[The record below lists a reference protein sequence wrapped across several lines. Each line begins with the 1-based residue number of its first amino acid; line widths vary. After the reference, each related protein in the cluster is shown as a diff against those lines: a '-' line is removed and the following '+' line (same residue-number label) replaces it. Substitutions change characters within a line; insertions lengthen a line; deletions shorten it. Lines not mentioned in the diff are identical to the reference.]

1 MTGIVTERR
10 DENVMDK
17 ETVEGY
23 LADMEKIRRHYLET
37 YLQLTYQ
44 LNDFAT
50 GSPYMSNMKVTAEY
64 CAEQPRAVKFHFEG
78 ELPPSL
84 NAVLDFGDPEDRHLW
99 YAIRSWWHGAIRKP
113 FAARGGKFPYLPLR
127 RPIIFASISAAD
139 RIYDLDNYGVKA
151 VIDALEKV
159 GAIEADLNVE
169 WFVQTRV
176 KGSPE
181 MTLLVTEYA
190 DRLVA
195 PLWDVY
201 RQANQRTFELIKV
214 TPLTTNIGNSDAAY
228 YA

>member
-1 MTGIVTERR
+1 MI
-10 DENVMDK
+10 DK

-23 LADMEKIRRHYLET
+23 LADMEKMRRHYLKT
-37 YLQLTYQ
+37 YLQLTYL
-44 LNDFAT
+44 LNGFGTHA
-50 GSPYMSNMKVTAEY
+50 PYTSNVKVRAEY
-64 CAEQPRAVKFHFEG
+64 CAERPRAVRFYFEG

-84 NAVLDFGDPEDRHLW
+84 NAVLDFGDAEDRSLW
-99 YAIRSWWHGAIRKP
+99 YAIRSWWHGAIRRAL
-113 FAARGGKFPYLPLR
+113 AATGGKFPYPPLR
-127 RPIIFASISAAD
+127 QPMIFASISVTG